1 MIRTGIGYDV
11 HKLKEGIPLFIGGI
25 NIKSSLGSV
34 GHSDGDALIHAIV
47 DSLLGAAGLG
57 DIGNFFPSDDEKWRD
72 AQSNIFLSEA
82 TRMII
87 QKGYQISNIDCTII
101 IQKPILQ
108 KFVPDIRK
116 NITKI
121 LNISEEML
129 SIKATTTD
137 NLGVIGESKGWSVI
151 AIATIYKNDEKS
163 SN

>member
-1 MIRTGIGYDV
+1 MGIGYDI
-11 HKLKEGIPLFIGGI
+11 HKLKEGLPLFIGGI

-121 LNISEEML
+121 LNISEERL

-137 NLGVIGESKGWSVI
+137 NLGVIGESNGWSVI
-151 AIATIYKNDEKS
+151 AIATIYKNDEQ
-163 SN
+163 SNN

>member
-1 MIRTGIGYDV
+1 MIRTGIGYDI
-11 HKLKEGIPLFIGGI
+11 HKLKEGLPLIIGGI

-116 NITKI
+116 NIAKI
-121 LNISEEML
+121 LNISEELL

-137 NLGVIGESKGWSVI
+137 NLGVIGKSKGWSVI

>member
-1 MIRTGIGYDV
+1 MIRTGIGYDI
-11 HKLKEGIPLFIGGI
+11 HKLKEGLPLIIGGI

-101 IQKPILQ
+101 IQKPRLQ

-137 NLGVIGESKGWSVI
+137 NLGVIGKSKGWSVI

>member
-1 MIRTGIGYDV
+1 MGIGYDI
-11 HKLKEGIPLFIGGI
+11 HKLKEGLPLIIGGI

-82 TRMII
+82 KRMII

-121 LNISEEML
+121 LNISEERL

-137 NLGVIGESKGWSVI
+137 NLGVIGESNGWSVI

>member
-1 MIRTGIGYDV
+1 MIRTGIGYDI
-11 HKLKEGIPLFIGGI
+11 HKLKEGLPLIIGGI
-25 NIKSSLGSV
+25 NIKSSLGSI

-47 DSLLGAAGLG
+47 DSLLGASGLG

-72 AQSNIFLSEA
+72 AQSNIFLSET

-116 NITKI
+116 NIAKI

-137 NLGVIGESKGWSVI
+137 NLGVIGKSKGWSVI

>member
-1 MIRTGIGYDV
+1 MIRTGIGYDI
-11 HKLKEGIPLFIGGI
+11 HKLKEGLPLIIGGI

-72 AQSNIFLSEA
+72 AQSNIFLYEA

-116 NITKI
+116 NIAKI

-137 NLGVIGESKGWSVI
+137 NLGVIGKSKGWSVI

>member
-1 MIRTGIGYDV
+1 MIRTGIGYDI
-11 HKLKEGIPLFIGGI
+11 HKLKEGLPLIIGGI

-47 DSLLGAAGLG
+47 DSLLGASGLG

-72 AQSNIFLSEA
+72 AQSDIYLSEA
-82 TRMII
+82 TKMII

-116 NITKI
+116 NIAKI

-137 NLGVIGESKGWSVI
+137 NLGVIGKSKGWSVI

>member
-1 MIRTGIGYDV
+1 MIRTGIGYDI
-11 HKLKEGIPLFIGGI
+11 HKLREGLPLFIGGI

-34 GHSDGDALIHAIV
+34 GHSDGDALIHAIA

-57 DIGNFFPSDDEKWRD
+57 DIGIFFPSDDEKWKD
-72 AQSNIFLSEA
+72 AQSNIFLSE
-82 TRMII
+82 TMRMII

-137 NLGVIGESKGWSVI
+137 NLGIIGESKGWSVI

>member
-1 MIRTGIGYDV
+1 MIRTGIGYDI
-11 HKLKEGIPLFIGGI
+11 HKLKKGLPLFIGGI
-25 NIKSSLGSV
+25 NIKSSLGSI

-101 IQKPILQ
+101 IQKPRLQ

-116 NITKI
+116 NIAKI

-137 NLGVIGESKGWSVI
+137 NLGVIGTSKGWSVI

>member
-1 MIRTGIGYDV
+1 MIRTGIGYDI
-11 HKLKEGIPLFIGGI
+11 HKLKEGLPLIIGGI

-72 AQSNIFLSEA
+72 AQSDIFLSEA
-82 TRMII
+82 TKMII

-116 NITKI
+116 NIAKI

-137 NLGVIGESKGWSVI
+137 NLGVIGKSKGWSVI
-151 AIATIYKNDEKS
+151 AIATIYKNDEQ
-163 SN
+163 SNN

>member
-1 MIRTGIGYDV
+1 MIRTGIGYDI
-11 HKLKEGIPLFIGGI
+11 HKLKEGLPLIIGGI

-82 TRMII
+82 KRMII

-116 NITKI
+116 NIAKI

-137 NLGVIGESKGWSVI
+137 NLGVIGKSKGWSVI
-151 AIATIYKNDEKS
+151 AIATIYKNDEQ
-163 SN
+163 SNN

>member
-1 MIRTGIGYDV
+1 MIRTGIGYDI
-11 HKLKEGIPLFIGGI
+11 HKLKEGLPLIIGGI

-101 IQKPILQ
+101 IQRPILQ

>member
-1 MIRTGIGYDV
+1 MIRTGIGYDI
-11 HKLKEGIPLFIGGI
+11 HKLREGLPLFIGGI

-137 NLGVIGESKGWSVI
+137 NLGVIGKSKGWSVI

>member
-1 MIRTGIGYDV
+1 MIRTGIGYDI
-11 HKLKEGIPLFIGGI
+11 HKLKEGLPLIIGGI

-72 AQSNIFLSEA
+72 AQSDIFLSEA
-82 TRMII
+82 TKMII

-137 NLGVIGESKGWSVI
+137 NLGVIGKSKGWSVI

>member
-1 MIRTGIGYDV
+1 MIRTGIGYDI
-11 HKLKEGIPLFIGGI
+11 HKLKEGLPLIIGGI

-82 TRMII
+82 TKMII

-116 NITKI
+116 NIAKI

-137 NLGVIGESKGWSVI
+137 NLGVIGKSKGWSVI
-151 AIATIYKNDEKS
+151 AIATIYKNDEQ
-163 SN
+163 SNN

>member
-1 MIRTGIGYDV
+1 MIRTGIGYDI
-11 HKLKEGIPLFIGGI
+11 HKLKEGLPLIIGGI

-57 DIGNFFPSDDEKWRD
+57 DIGNFFPSDDEKWRG